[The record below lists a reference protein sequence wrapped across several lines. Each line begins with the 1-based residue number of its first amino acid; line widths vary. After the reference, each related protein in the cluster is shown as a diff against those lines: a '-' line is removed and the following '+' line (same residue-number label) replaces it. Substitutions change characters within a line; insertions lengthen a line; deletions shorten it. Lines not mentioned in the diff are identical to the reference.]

1 MSNEDCLQQ
10 GECFCNLDYLMVN
23 LGRNEATTMRLVG
36 IFLENYPLLTQR
48 MHASLECGDYPVL
61 RDVLHDI
68 RSSCVL
74 FSGQHCVDLAR
85 GFEDAV
91 RRHLDQGDGFVSPDE
106 WKATADSLADCM
118 RGMAAEMTQFLADRQ
133 N

>member
-1 MSNEDCLQQ
+1 
-10 GECFCNLDYLMVN
+10 
-23 LGRNEATTMRLVG
+23 MRLVG

-74 FSGQHCVDLAR
+74 FSGQRCVDLAR

-91 RRHLDQGDGFVSPDE
+91 RRHLDRGDGFASPDE
-106 WKATADSLADCM
+106 WKATADSLADCL
-118 RGMAAEMTQFLADRQ
+118 RGMASEMTQFLADRQ
-133 N
+133 S

>member
-48 MHASLECGDYPVL
+48 MHASLECGESP
-61 RDVLHDI
+61 R
-68 RSSCVL
+68 
-74 FSGQHCVDLAR
+74 
-85 GFEDAV
+85 
-91 RRHLDQGDGFVSPDE
+91 VS
-106 WKATADSLADCM
+106 
-118 RGMAAEMTQFLADRQ
+118 
-133 N
+133 

>member
-1 MSNEDCLQQ
+1 MSNESCHQQ
-10 GECFCNLDYLMVN
+10 EGGFCNLDYLMVN

-48 MHASLECGDYPVL
+48 MLVSLESGDYPVL

-74 FSGQHCVDLAR
+74 FSGQRCVDLAR

-91 RRHLDQGDGFVSPDE
+91 RRHLDQGDGLVNPDE
-106 WKATADSLADCM
+106 WKTMADSLANCM
-118 RGMAAEMTQFLADRQ
+118 RGMAAEMKQFLANRQ
-133 N
+133 R